1 MREEDFDH
9 PLRRKQKICE
19 EPLQILQDSLIETLR
34 HISVNDLPADL
45 NWYALNDEVP
55 LDIRMHPFLD
65 TILYE
70 LGRKNMF
77 SGDWVKAQQFL
88 DQLIALRENI
98 YGEGSQ
104 NLLKP
109 I

>member
-34 HISVNDLPADL
+34 HISVHDLPADL
-45 NWYALNDEVP
+45 NWYALNDDVP
-55 LDIRMHPFLD
+55 LEIRMHPFLD

-77 SGDWVKAQQFL
+77 AGDWVKAQQFL
-88 DQLIALRENI
+88 DQLIALREKI
-98 YGEGSQ
+98 YGEGS
-104 NLLKP
+104 
-109 I
+109 